1 MLLPGYYVTSLQP
14 RVLKV
19 TSDPGLMV
27 ETSRKRSCSIAP
39 EGWSSEEEEE
49 DKENNAGKQKKRL
62 RLSLRK
68 KLADKKSER
77 FKATSPK
84 SLSMLSRHNP
94 PANTKASTN
103 WAVHNFHEW
112 FEWHNSNTESE
123 TCPDEVLLP
132 SCSSE
137 TLGKWLPV
145 YVTETRNK
153 AGQPYPPKT
162 VYSLLS
168 GILRHM
174 TIQNPNYPNFL
185 QKNSVPFVD
194 FHRCLDNFFCKLR
207 EDGIGAES
215 KHTPSI
221 STEEENS
228 LWDKQ
233 ILNTCTPRGLLNAV
247 FYYNGKNFVLHGGQE
262 HRDLK
267 LSMLTRL
274 KDPDRYV
281 YVENSSKNRGGGL
294 GQLRLEHKKVPVY
307 SCPSAGER
315 CHVRLLDMCI
325 SHLPPAAKEQDIF
338 YCQPLSNFAET
349 GVWYC
354 GRPCGKNTQ
363 SKMVPEMFK
372 EAGIEERKTNHSLKA
387 AGVSQLYE
395 AGVDEKIIQARSG
408 HRRLESMRSYERV
421 TEVQEQAVYLMYFL
435 PQKMWTF
442 VQSSRS

>member
-1 MLLPGYYVTSLQP
+1 M
-14 RVLKV
+14 
-19 TSDPGLMV
+19 
-27 ETSRKRSCSIAP
+27 
-39 EGWSSEEEEE
+39 
-49 DKENNAGKQKKRL
+49 
-62 RLSLRK
+62 
-68 KLADKKSER
+68 
-77 FKATSPK
+77 
-84 SLSMLSRHNP
+84 
-94 PANTKASTN
+94 
-103 WAVHNFHEW
+103 
-112 FEWHNSNTESE
+112 
-123 TCPDEVLLP
+123 P
-132 SCSSE
+132 SCSAE

-194 FHRCLDNFFCKLR
+194 FHRCLDNFFRKLR

-221 STEEENS
+221 SIEDENT

-233 ILNTCTPRGLLNAV
+233 ILNTYTPRGLLNAV

-281 YVENSSKNRGGGL
+281 YVENSSKNRGGEL

-325 SHLPPAAKEQDIF
+325 SHLYLLLQKSKIYSTASH
-338 YCQPLSNFAET
+338 CQILP
-349 GVWYC
+349 
-354 GRPCGKNTQ
+354 RPVYGIVVDLVGKIR
-363 SKMVPEMFK
+363 SLKMVPEMFM